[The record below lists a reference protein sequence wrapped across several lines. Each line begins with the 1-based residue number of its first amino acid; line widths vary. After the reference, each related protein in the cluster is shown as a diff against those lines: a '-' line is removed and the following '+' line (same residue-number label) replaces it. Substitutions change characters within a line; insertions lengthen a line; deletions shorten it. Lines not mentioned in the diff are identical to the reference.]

1 MGRGT
6 AGAAKVST
14 GSVSTQECAKSG
26 PATMWPWR
34 EVPVWAM
41 SVRSCGI
48 HSQTVA
54 GHSAQAG
61 FEDLNACVPWGW
73 TSASSCTTKKPPCC
87 SNRDGIFSN
96 SIQVSLSYFPFD
108 YWPTPTTFLLCAV
121 TGLPHKAE
129 GLLQGALVCPCTE
142 RNFSPNPYCYANAI
156 SFGAGEV
163 IRRPLQ
169 DPAYDRADLKA
180 QRSPSP
186 SFPSVKNYNHHF
198 PAC

>member
-1 MGRGT
+1 M
-6 AGAAKVST
+6 
-14 GSVSTQECAKSG
+14 
-26 PATMWPWR
+26 
-34 EVPVWAM
+34 PVWGISM
-41 SVRSCGI
+41 GSCGI
-48 HSQTVA
+48 HSQTAA
-54 GHSAQAG
+54 GCSAQAG
-61 FEDLNACVPWGW
+61 FEDLNAHVPWGW
-73 TSASSCTTKKPPCC
+73 TTATKNPPCC
-87 SNRDGIFSN
+87 SNRDGIFFN
-96 SIQVSLSYFPFD
+96 SIQVSLSYFPLD
-108 YWPTPTTFLLCAV
+108 YWPTPTTCLLRAV
-121 TGLPHKAE
+121 TGPLHKVE

-142 RNFSPNPYCYANAI
+142 RNFSPNPSRYANVI